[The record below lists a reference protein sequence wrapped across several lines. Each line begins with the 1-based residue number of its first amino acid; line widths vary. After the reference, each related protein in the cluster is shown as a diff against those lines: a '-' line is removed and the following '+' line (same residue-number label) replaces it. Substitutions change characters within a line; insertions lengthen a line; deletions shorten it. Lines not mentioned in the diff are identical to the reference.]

1 MHFNAAVSFK
11 LIHLPVEPLTI
22 FLNHKPSTMKRF
34 TTLLFLAGMILF
46 STIAMANPGDIAPPF
61 SGKYSGSLETK
72 TFLHSDDNNKAVST
86 TDYGVDFQFSGNVF
100 IYQGLN
106 GKAMGTYSVSGD
118 KVTFKVNSLKGD
130 VQQVQEMFSREFNY
144 SKARGQI
151 MLIGNSADEGDII
164 VYRLSKDL

>member
-1 MHFNAAVSFK
+1 
-11 LIHLPVEPLTI
+11 
-22 FLNHKPSTMKRF
+22 MKRF
-34 TTLLFLAGMILF
+34 TTFLLLAGLVLF
-46 STIAMANPGDIAPPF
+46 SATAFANPNDIAPPF

-72 TFLHSDDNNKAVST
+72 TFLQSDDNNKAVSS

-106 GKAMGTYSVSGD
+106 SKAMGTYSIDGD

-130 VQQVQEMFSREFNY
+130 AKQVQEMFSREFNY
-144 SKARGQI
+144 SKSRGQI
-151 MLIGNSADEGDII
+151 MLIGNSAAEGDII